1 LQLLCG
7 PVSLPPPDYVR
18 GGSVPLGMI
27 PAGEAPAGTTPR
39 GRRLA
44 RDPCLVV

>member
-1 LQLLCG
+1 
-7 PVSLPPPDYVR
+7 
-18 GGSVPLGMI
+18 MT

-44 RDPCLVV
+44 REACLVV